1 MTDGDVT
8 MNYEIRRCKLE
19 DAASICELNRED
31 LGYDFPLQETTDNLE
46 KLLKSENDRIY
57 VAIHDGKVAGYV
69 HACTYQL
76 AYAPHM
82 KNLMALAVVEA
93 YRKKGIG
100 QALLKQIENWAKK
113 DGASGIRLVS
123 GTPRLGA
130 HTFYQRCGYKLEK
143 EQYNFKKTF
152 DK

>member
-8 MNYEIRRCKLE
+8 MNYEIRKCRLE
-19 DAASICELNRED
+19 DVASICELNRED
-31 LGYDFPLQETTDNLE
+31 LGYDFSLQETKDNLE

-57 VAIHDGKVAGYV
+57 VAIYDEKVAGYV

-76 AYAPHM
+76 AYAPQM
-82 KNLMALAVVEA
+82 KNLMALAVAEA
-93 YRKKGIG
+93 YRKRGIG
-100 QALLKQIENWAKK
+100 QALLNKAESWAKE
-113 DGASGIRLVS
+113 DGASGVRLVS
-123 GTPRLGA
+123 GSTRVGA
-130 HTFYQRCGYKLEK
+130 HAFYQRCGYKLEK